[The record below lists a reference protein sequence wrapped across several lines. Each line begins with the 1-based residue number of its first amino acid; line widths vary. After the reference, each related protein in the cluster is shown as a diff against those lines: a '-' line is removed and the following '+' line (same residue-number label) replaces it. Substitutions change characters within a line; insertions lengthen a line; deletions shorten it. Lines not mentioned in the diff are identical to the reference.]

1 MKKTSKYY
9 LKPFS
14 GTKGKFFGG
23 SLDILRRGPD
33 LVASGTIQTA
43 TGDTLTGVVTW
54 VASTSRV
61 VVDLRSTGEQ
71 ADAVVLELP
80 IQSQAAEVL
89 LPIARR
95 DQPWDCWSEID
106 AFMRAAVQRLNVPN
120 QVLKDI
126 DHDLEVM
133 TAIHS
138 ASVERKPLP
147 RLPRLNSRRRA
158 LISLSEDDLDAL
170 LEGKSEFIG
179 ATFNSRQIEAKRL
192 RKTAELMM
200 EYRELFDEKVR
211 RSGQTDADR
220 RNDLINVALKEDLL
234 TTSLP
239 TLIKRPYF

>member
-14 GTKGKFFGG
+14 GAKGKSFGG

-43 TGDTLTGVVTW
+43 TGDTMTGVVTW
-54 VASTSRV
+54 VASTSYV
-61 VVDLRSTGEQ
+61 VVELHSKGEQ
-71 ADAVVLELP
+71 AAGEVLGLP
-80 IQSQAAEVL
+80 IQPQAAEVL

-95 DQPWDCWSEID
+95 DQPWECWSEID
-106 AFMRAAVQRLNVPN
+106 AFIRAAVQRLNVPN

-126 DHDLEVM
+126 DHDLEVV

-138 ASVERKPLP
+138 ASVKRKPLP

-158 LISLSEDDLDAL
+158 LISLEEDYIDAL
-170 LEGKSEFIG
+170 LNAKSDFIG
-179 ATFNSRQIEAKRL
+179 ARFISRKIEEKKL
-192 RKTAELMM
+192 RRTGELMM
-200 EYRELFDEKVR
+200 EYLELFDEKVR

-220 RNDLINVALKEDLL
+220 CNDLIKVALKQDL
-234 TTSLP
+234 
-239 TLIKRPYF
+239 